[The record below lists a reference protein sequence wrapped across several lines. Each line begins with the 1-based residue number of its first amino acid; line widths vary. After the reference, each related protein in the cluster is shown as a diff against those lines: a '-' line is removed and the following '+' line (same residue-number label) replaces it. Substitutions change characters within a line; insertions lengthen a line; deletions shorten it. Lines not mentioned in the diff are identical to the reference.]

1 MRTTISTK
9 GQLVLPAE
17 LRAVDGIQPGEEFE
31 VERLGPDE
39 YRLTRVSPPP
49 NRGVVDWLRACPEH
63 DWFVEIESES
73 TDSI

>member
-9 GQLVLPAE
+9 GQIVLPAE
-17 LRAVDGIQPGEEFE
+17 LRAADGIKPGEAFE
-31 VERLGPDE
+31 IERVRPDQ
-39 YRLTRVSPPP
+39 YRLTRIKPPP
-49 NRGVVDWLRACPEH
+49 NEGVVEWLRSCPEH